1 METKSETVRARVS
14 SELKIESE
22 NVLSALGM
30 SHSDAIRILLTQ
42 VSLRKEFPVEL
53 TCPKG
58 FVDASNKLE
67 IVEGTRNKITSKN
80 FIEESIKAITFPFK
94 KTDPMWDDK
103 RFAELFDELQTSG
116 HALTKKLLELYD
128 LMVEFNNAIESSTK
142 SFEFHDLLDCV
153 DKISEL
159 KKDINNLASIVLL
172 NKKAYV
178 DFANNFK
185 HKLKNYIVD

>member
-1 METKSETVRARVS
+1 MEAKSETVRARVS

-53 TCPKG
+53 ICPNG
-58 FVDASNKLE
+58 FVDASNKLQ
-67 IVEGTRNKITSKN
+67 IVEGVRNKITSKN

-94 KTDPMWDDK
+94 NTDKMWDDK
-103 RFAELFDELQTSG
+103 RFSLLFNELQLSG
-116 HALTKKLLELYD
+116 HALTKKLLELSD
-128 LMVEFNNAIESSTK
+128 LMAEFNNAIESSAN
-142 SFEFHDLLDCV
+142 SFEFHDLFDCV

-159 KKDINNLASIVLL
+159 KKDINNLANIVLI

-178 DFANNFK
+178 DFAADFK